1 MTSHC
6 DAVAERLALGESLEP
21 LAEHVA
27 GCAACARLVETSRK
41 LGAARAA
48 IDPGLGF
55 SARMTAG
62 AQQRFAARRRL
73 RVAAGM
79 AATVAAGALGVF
91 VFTRTPAAPSPQL
104 LVGVQRPSPEEPP
117 PPPSPE
123 AAADDV
129 ELLVNLAGTERSS
142 PLSASWKE
150 LERPLRAY
158 RKLVNAAR
166 GEAVEGESP

>member
-1 MTSHC
+1 MTSQC

-21 LAEHVA
+21 LAEHVV

-41 LGAARAA
+41 LGATHAA

-62 AQQRFAARRRL
+62 AQHRIAVRRRR

-79 AATVAAGALGVF
+79 AATVAAGALGVL
-91 VFTRTPAAPSPQL
+91 VFTRTPAAPIPQPP
-104 LVGVQRPSPEEPP
+104 VGVQRPSPEEPP
-117 PPPSPE
+117 RPPPE
-123 AAADDV
+123 EVAADV
-129 ELLVNLAGTERSS
+129 ELLVNLADTERSS
-142 PLSASWKE
+142 RLSAGWKE

>member
-1 MTSHC
+1 MTSRC

-27 GCAACARLVETSRK
+27 GCAACARLVEVSRG

-62 AQQRFAARRRL
+62 AQHRIAVRRRR
-73 RVAAGM
+73 RVVAGM
-79 AATVAAGALGVF
+79 AAAVAAGALGVL
-91 VFTRTPAAPSPQL
+91 VFTRTPAAPVPQPA
-104 LVGVQRPSPEEPP
+104 VGVSRPSPEEPRP
-117 PPPSPE
+117 PPE
-123 AAADDV
+123 DAAADV
-129 ELLVNLAGTERSS
+129 ELLVNLADIERSS
-142 PLSASWKE
+142 RLAADWKE